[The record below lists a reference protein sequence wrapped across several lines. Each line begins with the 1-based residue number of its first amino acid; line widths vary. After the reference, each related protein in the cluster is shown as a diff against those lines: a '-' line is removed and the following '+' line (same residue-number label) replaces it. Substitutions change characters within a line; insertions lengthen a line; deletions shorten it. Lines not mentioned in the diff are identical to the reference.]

1 MLNKQPQV
9 IDSCSNRTSNCLI
22 LDGPCMLLHVMHR
35 LLPFVQ
41 TSKTTNWAVLPIVG
55 VYRYWWFIQMYYYLL
70 CFEALNIKVESVWNA

>member
-22 LDGPCMLLHVMHR
+22 LDGPCMLLHVMQR

-55 VYRYWWFIQMYYYLL
+55 VYRYSMIHSNVLPTMFWG
-70 CFEALNIKVESVWNA
+70 IKD